1 VIEDVDNAPLARL
14 FSANHEFPGEWHRF
28 LHPNGD
34 EEHKLELNLAQ
45 ERFPFLFRGRQI
57 KIIKIELFLLFK
69 DIYDFEIDNGKKG
82 MPIEAYQS
90 GGPLKLHLTFPGD
103 PPTSGSADL
112 QSAPSFMDGLPH
124 GIINLV
130 EPQGLGNWLLEVK
143 DTDIHNIAGAL
154 WKLSSSHNRL
164 KADVIEDIYIVCH
177 YSV

>member
-1 VIEDVDNAPLARL
+1 
-14 FSANHEFPGEWHRF
+14 
-28 LHPNGD
+28 
-34 EEHKLELNLAQ
+34 
-45 ERFPFLFRGRQI
+45 
-57 KIIKIELFLLFK
+57 
-69 DIYDFEIDNGKKG
+69 
-82 MPIEAYQS
+82 
-90 GGPLKLHLTFPGD
+90 
-103 PPTSGSADL
+103 
-112 QSAPSFMDGLPH
+112 MDGLPH